1 MTHVCVSIMNV
12 SPYISSTLNPFA
24 APYVPTDPMEPMERA
39 QKVSKTPFFAQ
50 RFERFL
56 HTVRDHV
63 GTVADLQIL
72 LMNPAIP
79 PTTKKVTQFLAIYKQ
94 KMVVYE
100 ADRLDDP
107 RTGSFRFL

>member
-1 MTHVCVSIMNV
+1 MNIHAT
-12 SPYISSTLNPFA
+12 PYIPSLNPYA
-24 APYVPTDPMEPMERA
+24 APYVPVDPMEQA

-56 HTVRDHV
+56 HTIRDYV

-72 LMNPAIP
+72 VLHPGIP

-94 KMVVYE
+94 RMVVYE

>member
-1 MTHVCVSIMNV
+1 MNAHAI
-12 SPYISSTLNPFA
+12 PYIPTTIPSTLNPHA
-24 APYVPTDPMEPMERA
+24 APYVPIEPLEQA
-39 QKVSKTPFFAQ
+39 HKVSKTPFFAQ

-56 HTVRDHV
+56 QSTKDHV

-94 KMVVYE
+94 RMVVYE

>member
-1 MTHVCVSIMNV
+1 MNIHAT
-12 SPYISSTLNPFA
+12 PYISSTLNPFA
-24 APYVPTDPMEPMERA
+24 ASFVPTDPMEPMVRA

-56 HTVRDHV
+56 HKVRDHV

-72 LMNPAIP
+72 LMNPGIP
-79 PTTKKVTQFLAIYKQ
+79 PTTKKVTQFMAIYKQ
-94 KMVVYE
+94 RMVVYE